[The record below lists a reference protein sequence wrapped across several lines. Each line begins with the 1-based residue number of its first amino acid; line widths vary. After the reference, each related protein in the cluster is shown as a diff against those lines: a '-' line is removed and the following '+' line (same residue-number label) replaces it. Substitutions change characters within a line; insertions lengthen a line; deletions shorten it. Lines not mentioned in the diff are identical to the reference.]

1 MSDDAFHSG
10 FGSYRVKSFVFGV
23 ALLAASA
30 SILAQSVTVAG
41 RPDPRDAG
49 VPVPPAVHQSPFAQY
64 RPFAAE
70 VLGPWRGVND
80 EVGRIGGWKVYA
92 REAYEANRQP
102 ASATPGTSEA
112 AVAPA
117 NPGAARAK

>member
-1 MSDDAFHSG
+1 MKH
-10 FGSYRVKSFVFGV
+10 FVFGV

-30 SILAQSVTVAG
+30 SVLAQTVAVAG

-70 VLGPWRGVND
+70 VLGSWRGVND

-92 REAYEANRQP
+92 REAYEATKQP
-102 ASATPGTSEA
+102 ASATSGTSDP
-112 AVAPA
+112 AVAPMS
-117 NPGAARAK
+117 PDAAKAK

>member
-1 MSDDAFHSG
+1 MK
-10 FGSYRVKSFVFGV
+10 YLVLGV
-23 ALLAASA
+23 TVLAASA
-30 SILAQSVTVAG
+30 SALAQSVATAG

-92 REAYEANRQP
+92 REAYEANKQP
-102 ASATPGTSEA
+102 ASAAPGTSDP
-112 AVAPA
+112 AVAPMT
-117 NPGAARAK
+117 PDAAKAK